1 MFTLKR
7 NYFEEQSLAFIKQF
21 DDMVQCIV
29 ALEILDVYRIVF
41 DWDMRDRIEDDASP
55 LGMRCK
61 AKDYILHEL
70 MPLPSEFNWYATPH
84 IIYEALPVWGCARI
98 QERRFV
104 SLHLVNPVDACYI
117 LGMDYDKYIKEYE
130 NSE

>member
-70 MPLPSEFNWYATPH
+70 MPHRNSIGMQHPILFMKHCQYGDVPEYKSE
-84 IIYEALPVWGCARI
+84 G
-98 QERRFV
+98 
-104 SLHLVNPVDACYI
+104 S
-117 LGMDYDKYIKEYE
+117 
-130 NSE
+130 